1 MEVRFT
7 NYFCGSWQGTRAQRK
22 LSMETLCGSNQ
33 PLTLPP
39 SVLYILLG
47 MPEALCNE
55 SNKASPWP
63 GDSQVLEE
71 SIIKP
76 LYHLPPPLIRII
88 LLPIKIKLVA
98 NIYRVRTKYQRIEP
112 FIYICINSF
121 ILTTNGGRWV
131 QELGWGRGVKGK
143 FPSDEQSFE
152 K

>member
-1 MEVRFT
+1 
-7 NYFCGSWQGTRAQRK
+7 
-22 LSMETLCGSNQ
+22 METLCGSNQ

-55 SNKASPWP
+55 SHKATPWL

-71 SIIKP
+71 SIIKL

-98 NIYRVRTKYQRIEP
+98 NIYRVRTKYQCIEP
-112 FIYICINSF
+112 FIYMY
-121 ILTTNGGRWV
+121 
-131 QELGWGRGVKGK
+131 
-143 FPSDEQSFE
+143 
-152 K
+152 